1 MYRGRLQR
9 RRRWAAACL
18 AVLVLALPHAC
29 GSGSAASPTC
39 RLAGALRGGAP
50 AAVMRAKSVP
60 LVGTLRGGQGVG
72 EGEEED
78 SAAQREAALLA
89 EMGLGY
95 VPDDDARP
103 LRRHAR
109 PLRDAEGREFAPAV
123 RTVSGEL
130 CSADDLSLPTE
141 EEPDHG
147 EEEPGHFAMD
157 PFADPAYVDVQQS
170 PLGDPAL
177 RSLVRIKYYD
187 LACGATWNTFSSVLC
202 IASFYSKYARTL
214 TFESWHTQEHLA
226 RLSRPGAHLGHLA
239 GTSRESLCIVT
250 LYSNYILGR

>member
-1 MYRGRLQR
+1 MHRGQLQLR
-9 RRRWAAACL
+9 TACF

-29 GSGSAASPTC
+29 GSGSVASPTC
-39 RLAGALRGGAP
+39 GLGGATSGGAP
-50 AAVMRAKSVP
+50 AAVVRAKCVP
-60 LVGTLRGGQGVG
+60 LVGALRGGQGAG
-72 EGEEED
+72 DGKEEEW
-78 SAAQREAALLA
+78 AAQREAALLA

-95 VPDDDARP
+95 VPDDDA

-130 CSADDLSLPTE
+130 CSADDLSLPSE
-141 EEPDHG
+141 EEPDHDDK
-147 EEEPGHFAMD
+147 EELGHVAMD

-226 RLSRPGAHLGHLA
+226 HLSRPGAHLGHLA